1 MLGVRKSLVWVAT
14 ALLIGCGAHQPVEPV
29 DDSESSQVR
38 RLEREPATE
47 LDLAMP
53 PGSRQIEEGY
63 WLGALFSE
71 EHVPAMEALG
81 IQVVLSAV
89 DPSDETIE
97 ALERAGIERIRIP
110 MSNRFRHADTILGVA
125 EQFPEE
131 SIFIHCRHGADRTGA
146 ITAFLLVTRH
156 RWNQADALYSVL
168 YPTQSDVDG
177 LVEVF
182 ERYGI
187 EDVRG
192 PQDPSVGIYSISR
205 NGGSGGL
212 KVRNERYMELVETTL
227 DAMLAFAD

>member
-1 MLGVRKSLVWVAT
+1 MSWKQKSIVWIAT
-14 ALLIGCGAHQPVEPV
+14 ALMIGCGAHQPVEQG
-29 DDSESSQVR
+29 DDPESSQIR
-38 RLEREPATE
+38 RLDREPATTLE
-47 LDLAMP
+47 FPMP
-53 PGSRQIEEGY
+53 PASRQTEEGY

-81 IQVVLSAV
+81 IRVVLSAV

-97 ALERAGIERIRIP
+97 ALEQAGIERIRVP
-110 MSNRFRHADTILGVA
+110 MSNRFRHADTILEVA
-125 EQFPEE
+125 ELYPEE
-131 SIFIHCRHGADRTGA
+131 AIFIHCRHGADRTGA

-156 RWNQADALYSVL
+156 HWNQADALYSVL
-168 YPTQSDVDG
+168 YPTQTDVDG
-177 LVEVF
+177 LVDVF

-192 PQDPSVGIYSISR
+192 PQDPSVGRYSISR

-227 DAMLAFAD
+227 DAMLSFAD